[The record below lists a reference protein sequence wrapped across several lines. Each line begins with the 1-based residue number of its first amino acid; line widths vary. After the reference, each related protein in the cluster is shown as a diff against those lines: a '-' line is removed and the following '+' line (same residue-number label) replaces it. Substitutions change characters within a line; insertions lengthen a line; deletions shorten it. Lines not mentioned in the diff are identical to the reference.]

1 MPRFRPTARLLV
13 LDPAGRILLF
23 SAVDP
28 QGSAASGGD
37 ETLIPPDPPR
47 GKTWFTPGG
56 GVHRGESLEA
66 AAVRELA
73 EETGHVR
80 AEADIGPVVATS
92 AGLWTPSRGRTF
104 FGADAFFLVRVAEP
118 RVNTDGQEAFERS
131 VITGHRWW
139 TTGELRATSDKIAPN
154 GLSDLLD
161 SLLSDGV
168 PAAPVRLAWRLRT

>member
-23 SAVDP
+23 SAT
-28 QGSAASGGD
+28 G
-37 ETLIPPDPPR
+37 PR
-47 GKTWFTPGG
+47 GQVWFTPGG

-80 AEADIGPVVATS
+80 AEAGIGPVVATC
-92 AGLWTPSRGRTF
+92 AGLWKTESGLVF
-104 FGADAFFLVRVAEP
+104 FGADSFFLVRVAEP
-118 RVNTDGQEAFERS
+118 RVDTGGQEALERS

-139 TTGELRATSDKIAPN
+139 TSGELRATGDRVVPD
-154 GLSDLLD
+154 GLSDLAD

-168 PAAPVRLAWRLRT
+168 PAAPVRLAWG